1 MQISNNTGNM
11 FAAIKANNG
20 NQTPNSIT
28 VEINKT
34 SSSIEELEVY
44 FEQKI
49 SGLKEADLDT
59 HNVEELRDVIREAAE
74 NKNGDSPSLPLIVEY
89 PGGGSILTHL
99 HLSFGREIKG
109 ELINLNQKLQNIDSL
124 NAANY
129 DQLQKRSNISTD
141 TASTGQPQHFQ
152 FIQDNSSIR
161 ELAKTMDPTNISP
174 NEARALAA
182 ALALPNDLMEQ
193 IFSAQTDKDSTN
205 DSGNLDTKGTDT
217 LFIEK
222 FNMIKSIDTLL
233 ISDNTQGLATDRL
246 EDSLNFLK
254 KLQIY
259 REHPKISLN
268 S

>member
-1 MQISNNTGNM
+1 M

-20 NQTPNSIT
+20 DQTPNSAT

-59 HNVEELRDVIREAAE
+59 HNVEELRDVRLEAAE
-74 NKNGDSPSLPLIVEY
+74 NKNGDSPSLPLIVEH
-89 PGGGSILTHL
+89 PNGGGSILTHL
-99 HLSFGREIKG
+99 HVSFGREIKG

-129 DQLQKRSNISTD
+129 DQLQKRSNISTN
-141 TASTGQPQHFQ
+141 TASTGQPQHPQ

-161 ELAKTMDPTNISP
+161 ELAKTIDPTNISP

-182 ALALPNDLMEQ
+182 ALALPNDLMEK
-193 IFSAQTDKDSTN
+193 IFSAQTGKNSTN
-205 DSGNLDTKGTDT
+205 DSGNLNTKGTDA

-222 FNMIKSIDTLL
+222 FNMIKSLDTLL
-233 ISDNTQGLATDRL
+233 TSENSQGLATDRL

-254 KLQIY
+254 KLQTY
-259 REHPKISLN
+259 RENPKINLN
-268 S
+268 T